1 MKSLAR
7 WCSLAA
13 GALLIAGCNSP
24 GAVLKGKVRLAG
36 KPLAGGSVIVHA
48 GQDQKIRG
56 LIAEDGSYEIPNLP
70 AGPCLLT
77 VHANARMPEG
87 MHLKQVLP
95 PTDPNG
101 PLPPGQAA
109 SYTTNRPTAIPKKF
123 THPEESGLATTIKP
137 GEQTFD
143 IELK

>member
-13 GALLIAGCNSP
+13 GALLIAGCNPS
-24 GAVLKGKVRLAG
+24 GAVLRGKVRLAG

-48 GQDQKIRG
+48 GHDQKIRG

-70 AGPCLLT
+70 NGPCHLT

-87 MHLKQVLP
+87 MRLKQVLP
-95 PTDPNG
+95 PMDPNG
-101 PLPPGQAA
+101 PVPPGQAA
-109 SYTTNRPTAIPKKF
+109 SYKSEKPVAIPKKF
-123 THPEESGLATTIKP
+123 TQPEESGLTTTIKP